1 MSHTIIHTRQRSP
14 MWVYEKNYACL
25 VQLLP
30 FLFEQDGLMRVCAR
44 HLNARLA
51 VSILEQCRY
60 TQIVEIKQIF
70 TEVSQHLR
78 GLTMKVRIYHDA
90 QLAEVISYQGHSR
103 ILSKYLSAIR
113 LCRAIYSRSR
123 VLFASVSTWAN
134 AITLMAR
141 AGALATNCSKIMVE

>member
-1 MSHTIIHTRQRSP
+1 LSHTITNTRQHSP

-30 FLFEQDGLMRVCAR
+30 FLFEQHGLLRVCAR
-44 HLNARLA
+44 HLNTRLA

-70 TEVSQHLR
+70 TEASQHLY
-78 GLTMKVRIYHDA
+78 GLSMKVRIYHDA

-103 ILSKYLSAIR
+103 ILSKYPYPNQKMFHRDEKRQANYLLNDWLDTMKEVDFSFENECLSPE
-113 LCRAIYSRSR
+113 
-123 VLFASVSTWAN
+123 V
-134 AITLMAR
+134 
-141 AGALATNCSKIMVE
+141 